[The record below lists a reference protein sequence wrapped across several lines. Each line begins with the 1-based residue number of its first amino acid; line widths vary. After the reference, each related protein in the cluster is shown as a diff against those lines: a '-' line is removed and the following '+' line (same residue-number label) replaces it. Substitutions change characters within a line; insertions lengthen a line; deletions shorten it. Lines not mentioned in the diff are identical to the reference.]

1 MQLLYGCT
9 FTISK
14 ILISFASPMYVIGIR
29 MTLAGGALST
39 LALIFTKNRPRFDRL
54 SQWHLAQ
61 VSFFG
66 ICLPYLLR
74 YWSLQYLPVIK
85 TAIIYNMAPFAS
97 FIFSY
102 FLLKERSSWR
112 KWLGLGIGFFAIL
125 PVLMAGRDLGK
136 HAISFLSWPEIAM
149 IVAVFSFS
157 YGWVVMKKLVLRTQA
172 SPFVINGIVM
182 FFAGLLALLAS
193 FTFETNHVIR
203 QPKEFML
210 WLLLIILITNMI
222 CYNLYTY
229 LLKKHSVTLLSLA
242 GLVSPISAAITS
254 WFYLGEKLT
263 WDTAASGALVLVAF
277 CVFYYEELRH
287 AGEAIQK
294 AAHDANVA
302 DAIRKKR

>member
-14 ILISFASPMYVIGIR
+14 ILITFASPMYVIGIR
-29 MTLAGGALST
+29 MTLAGSILSF
-39 LALIFTKNRPRFDRL
+39 LALLFTKNRHRFDRL

-85 TAIIYNMAPFAS
+85 TAIIYNTAPFAS

-112 KWLGLGIGFFAIL
+112 KWLGLGIGFIAIL
-125 PVLMAGRDLGK
+125 PVLIAGRDIGK
-136 HAISFLSWPEIAM
+136 QAISFLSLPEMAM

-157 YGWVVMKKLVLRTQA
+157 YSWVIMKKLVMRTQA

-182 FFAGLLALLAS
+182 FFGGLLALLAS
-193 FTFETNHVIR
+193 FTLETNHVIK
-203 QPKEFML
+203 QPTEFML
-210 WLLLIILITNMI
+210 WLILIMLITNVI

-229 LLKKHSVTLLSLA
+229 LLNKHSATLLSLA
-242 GLVSPISAAITS
+242 GLAAPVSAAITS
-254 WFYLGEKLT
+254 WLYFNEKLT
-263 WDTAASGALVLVAF
+263 WDTAVSGVLVLTAF
-277 CVFYYEELRH
+277 CVFYYEELKH
-287 AGEAIQK
+287 ANEEIQK
-294 AAHDANVA
+294 ATHEA
-302 DAIRKKR
+302 DIAEAIENKR

>member
-29 MTLAGGALST
+29 MTLAGGVLSA
-39 LALIFTKNRPRFDRL
+39 LALIFTKNRHRFDRL
-54 SQWHLAQ
+54 SKWHLAQ

-85 TAIIYNMAPFAS
+85 TAIIYNTAPFAS

-112 KWLGLGIGFFAIL
+112 KWLGLGIGFVAIL

-157 YGWVVMKKLVLRTQA
+157 YSWVVMKKLVMRTQA
-172 SPFVINGIVM
+172 SPFIINGIVM
-182 FFAGLLALLAS
+182 FFGGLLALLAS
-193 FTFETNHVIR
+193 FTLETNHVIR

-210 WLLLIILITNMI
+210 WLVLIMLITNVI

-229 LLKKHSVTLLSLA
+229 LLNKHSATLLSLA
-242 GLVSPISAAITS
+242 GLAAPVSAAITS
-254 WFYLGEKLT
+254 WFYFGEKLT
-263 WDTAASGALVLVAF
+263 WDTAASGILVLVAF
-277 CVFYYEELRH
+277 CVFYYEELKH
-287 AGEAIQK
+287 ASEAIQK
-294 AAHDANVA
+294 AAHDADVA
-302 DAIRKKR
+302 DAIEKKR